1 MWELIKLV
9 ISHLGSQRLK
19 ISTECEDGLGYP
31 VNQGQTGIYSETQNR
46 NVIKQMKE
54 KNDKSYKNGGIQ

>member
-19 ISTECEDGLGYP
+19 ISTECEDGLGYT
-31 VNQGQTGIYSETQNR
+31 VNQGQTGIHSETQNR
-46 NVIKQMKE
+46 NIIKQMKE
-54 KNDKSYKNGGIQ
+54 KN